1 MLTHLDAAID
11 ALHAL
16 DLDDLSDP
24 QLHSLVVGLEQR
36 CSRLAAARAR
46 VPPAKR
52 AVRSR
57 RSAARHIVC

>member
-24 QLHSLVVGLEQR
+24 QLHDL
-36 CSRLAAARAR
+36 
-46 VPPAKR
+46 
-52 AVRSR
+52 
-57 RSAARHIVC
+57 